1 MFKVTIK
8 EIKVIL
14 SKVGLT
20 EDFAA
25 RFPHELS
32 GGELQRVCIARALA
46 PAPRFIIFDEALSG
60 LDAALQQD
68 ILQLLRS
75 LKTPEST
82 WLFITHDLTA
92 LRSICTDAVLL
103 EDGRAALQID
113 TSAID
118 TSENP
123 LLRQLASLFKEK
135 SRLTAGLTLKGRP

>member
-1 MFKVTIK
+1 M
-8 EIKVIL
+8 
-14 SKVGLT
+14 
-20 EDFAA
+20 
-25 RFPHELS
+25 
-32 GGELQRVCIARALA
+32 
-46 PAPRFIIFDEALSG
+46 
-60 LDAALQQD
+60 
-68 ILQLLRS
+68 QLLRS